1 MTKSNQKLSAK
12 TRVAQALRY
21 INPETGAIIPPIQ
34 SSATFARDENY
45 ETRKPYWYKRDGNE
59 TTSHAEAMI
68 ADLEEAKDT
77 LLFSSG
83 MSAATAVIDHLE
95 EKCYPPKVSIDSNYI
110 SSCYR
115 LYISSIDSNG
125 KM

>member
-21 INPETGAIIPPIQ
+21 IDPETGAILPPIQ
-34 SSATFARDENY
+34 SSVTFARDENY

-95 EKCYPPKVSIDSNYI
+95 EKITCRCPEGYVS
-110 SSCYR
+110 R
-115 LYISSIDSNG
+115 SITPIQNI
-125 KM
+125 